1 MAREIPLVHPGF
13 IHHVTHKSKKPL
25 KSTTYEVCPKEPCES
40 VWVAKLLIYKGALR
54 ARRVPKKDVGNA
66 MGFILYEEWLQ
77 PLGITQ
83 YKLAHDI
90 EVDARRINAI
100 CNGTRAITED
110 TALLL
115 GEYFG
120 VDGASFL
127 NLQSH
132 YDLER
137 ARKKLSAKLLRV
149 RRRAYRAEV

>member
-1 MAREIPLVHPGF
+1 MAREIPLVHPG
-13 IHHVTHKSKKPL
+13 V
-25 KSTTYEVCPKEPCES
+25 
-40 VWVAKLLIYKGALR
+40 
-54 ARRVPKKDVGNA
+54 
-66 MGFILYEEWLQ
+66 ILFEEWLQ
-77 PLGITQ
+77 PLRITQ
-83 YKLAHDI
+83 YKLAQDI

-137 ARKKLSAKLLRV
+137 AREKLSAKLLRV
-149 RRRAYRAEV
+149 RRHAYRAAV

>member
-1 MAREIPLVHPGF
+1 MARAIPLVHPG
-13 IHHVTHKSKKPL
+13 V
-25 KSTTYEVCPKEPCES
+25 
-40 VWVAKLLIYKGALR
+40 
-54 ARRVPKKDVGNA
+54 
-66 MGFILYEEWLQ
+66 ILYEEWLQ

-83 YKLAHDI
+83 YKLAQDI

-100 CNGTRAITED
+100 CNGERAITED

-115 GEYFG
+115 GEYFS

-137 ARKKLSAKLLRV
+137 ARDRLASKLLRI
-149 RRRAYRAEV
+149 RRHAHRAAA